1 VAGQIFIF
9 ARIFNG
15 LQSMNQFRISKNAK
29 VLLLSIPLAKG
40 KSKIPEPNSIGVAN
54 ETTATDG

>member
-1 VAGQIFIF
+1 
-9 ARIFNG
+9 
-15 LQSMNQFRISKNAK
+15 MNQFRISKNAK